1 MTTPH
6 PRRIVVASHSHARVG
21 GVEGYVASIV
31 PALRAAGHEVA
42 CWFETAGA
50 GTDQVVAREG
60 ANRLWFAADEADGG
74 VAAVR
79 AWGPEVVY
87 AQGVTSPVHER
98 ALMALAPAVFFAHSY
113 YGACISGTKTFRVPV
128 IRTCDR
134 AFGPACLGQFYPRR
148 CGGLNPVTLARQ
160 YALQRERLEIL
171 RDYRRILVAS
181 RHMAVEYG
189 RYGLDALLRVV
200 ALPVEFPEIDARA
213 TAASR
218 AGADGDRSWRLLFL
232 GRFEE
237 TKGVRVALESARLLA
252 SSSDR
257 LIEMQVS
264 GEGSLRGRIEA
275 EAAQLTS
282 RYTNLRVRVTSWLTP
297 QDAAAA
303 LDRADLLLVPSMW
316 PEPFG
321 MVGVE
326 AARRAVPAV
335 AFAVGGI
342 AEWLTDGVTGTLL
355 DAANPTAD
363 AIARAVTA
371 ILSDPARHGRMRAAC
386 LESARRFRM
395 DVHLRHLDDVFE
407 EVAGAR
413 GRAA

>member
-1 MTTPH
+1 
-6 PRRIVVASHSHARVG
+6 
-21 GVEGYVASIV
+21 
-31 PALRAAGHEVA
+31 
-42 CWFETAGA
+42 
-50 GTDQVVAREG
+50 
-60 ANRLWFAADEADGG
+60 
-74 VAAVR
+74 
-79 AWGPEVVY
+79 
-87 AQGVTSPVHER
+87 
-98 ALMALAPAVFFAHSY
+98 
-113 YGACISGTKTFRVPV
+113 
-128 IRTCDR
+128 
-134 AFGPACLGQFYPRR
+134 
-148 CGGLNPVTLARQ
+148 
-160 YALQRERLEIL
+160 
-171 RDYRRILVAS
+171 
-181 RHMAVEYG
+181 
-189 RYGLDALLRVV
+189 
-200 ALPVEFPEIDARA
+200 
-213 TAASR
+213 
-218 AGADGDRSWRLLFL
+218 LLFL

-237 TKGVRVALESARLLA
+237 TKGVRVALESVRLLA

-282 RYTNLRVRVTSWLTP
+282 RYPNLRVRVTPWLTP
-297 QDAAAA
+297 KDAAAA